1 MTIDESLKWAMGVLE
16 QAGVE
21 NARGNAEHLLDHC
34 LGIDRTARFLMRHER
49 VLSATEEDEYRRL
62 VAQRAD
68 RMPLQYLLGKAP
80 FLNEDLVVD
89 ERVLIPRPET
99 EQVVEAAIRLL
110 RQEESVVV
118 PVVLDIGTGSGAIAV
133 SLAKTLQAKVWASDV
148 SLDALEVAQTNL
160 QQLKV
165 EEQVTLVHGDLFH
178 PFHALNLEGRVDLV
192 ISNPPY
198 IPRSTL
204 DRLAPEIYQHEPRTA
219 LDGGVDGCDFYRAII
234 PAAIPFLKPGLG
246 WLVLELGDSLAGPV
260 GEIIGRQRE
269 LSEPQVFPDLNGKD
283 RVIAAKR
290 ECSR

>member
-1 MTIDESLKWAMGVLE
+1 MTIDESLQWARGVLE
-16 QAGVE
+16 QEGVE

-34 LGIDRTARFLMRHER
+34 LGMDRTAQFLMRHER
-49 VLSATEEDEYRRL
+49 VLSETEEDAYRRL

-89 ERVLIPRPET
+89 EQVLIPRPET
-99 EQVVEAAIRLL
+99 EQVVEVAIRLL
-110 RQEESVVV
+110 RQEERVLV
-118 PVVLDIGTGSGAIAV
+118 PVILDIGTGSGAIAV
-133 SLAKTLQAKVWASDV
+133 SLAKALQAKVWASDV
-148 SLDALEVAQTNL
+148 SADALEVAKTNL
-160 QQLKV
+160 QQLNV

-178 PFHALNLEGRVDLV
+178 PFQTLNLKGRVDLV

-204 DRLAPEIYQHEPRTA
+204 DSLAPEVSQHEPRTA

-234 PAAIPFLKPGLG
+234 PAAIPFLKPSLG
-246 WLVLELGDSLAGPV
+246 WLVLELGDGLAEQVSELIRSQP
-260 GEIIGRQRE
+260 E

-283 RVIAAKR
+283 RVIAAR
-290 ECSR
+290 LER